1 MNEKLIGWNSEVISD
16 TTSLC
21 TTPDYDIIRWW
32 RSRFKGILQL
42 EWLCV
47 FLQVTEKIQLERESR
62 QSLLFSLWQ
71 PEQTDLT
78 PNSLIRAVE
87 LSRRHQSSYLFADGF
102 QNLCLP
108 SQSDKKWPSW
118 AVWPP
123 ITDPKHGW
131 LGDQDAN
138 NSKTHWKTTH
148 KLQFPLTQWLEQIYS
163 KYH

>member
-87 LSRRHQSSYLFADGF
+87 LSRRHQSSYLLCSGLQMVFKTCVFPANQIKSGPVEQYDHQSLT
-102 QNLCLP
+102 QNMDDSETRMLTTA
-108 SQSDKKWPSW
+108 KRTGK
-118 AVWPP
+118 PP
-123 ITDPKHGW
+123 ISYSSHW
-131 LGDQDAN
+131 LND
-138 NSKTHWKTTH
+138 
-148 KLQFPLTQWLEQIYS
+148 
-163 KYH
+163 